1 MACAALLVSATAC
14 SGKSD
19 NGAADPATATSTSA
33 STSTSATPTAS
44 SSTSQSSPAE
54 TLPELTAAQVV
65 AAFTAQK
72 YQCSTDEAYQT
83 CSKGS
88 TSVQVL
94 IGTQPR
100 PAVLSL
106 QASGAP
112 AEAATALSE
121 FASQALEVA
130 HVNPR
135 ATIADWLK
143 QQQGKAGT
151 TTAGNW
157 AVEFSTESGTE
168 RPGAILTLT
177 DKLCKANCG
186 AE

>member
-1 MACAALLVSATAC
+1 MACAVLLVSTAAC

-19 NGAADPATATSTSA
+19 NGAAKPDT
-33 STSTSATPTAS
+33 STSTSQNTSAPAESTES
-44 SSTSQSSPAE
+44 SSTPSVSADA
-54 TLPELTAAQVV
+54 TLPDLTAAQVV
-65 AAFTAQK
+65 AALAAQK
-72 YQCSTDEAYQT
+72 YQCTTDEAYQT
-83 CSKGS
+83 CAKGTS
-88 TSVQVL
+88 SVQVL

-106 QASGAP
+106 QATGVS
-112 AEAATALSE
+112 AEAAAALTE
-121 FASQALEVA
+121 FAPGALELA

-135 ATIADWLK
+135 AKIVDWLK

>member
-1 MACAALLVSATAC
+1 MLIGTTAC

-19 NGAADPATATSTSA
+19 DAKTPSSST
-33 STSTSATPTAS
+33 STSTSATPTATS
-44 SSTSQSSPAE
+44 RTPSTSTAAE
-54 TLPELTAAQVV
+54 TLPDLTAAQVV
-65 AAFTAQK
+65 AAFAGQK
-72 YQCSTDEAYQT
+72 YQCATDEAYET
-83 CSKGS
+83 CSKGT

-106 QASGAP
+106 QATGAP
-112 AEAATALSE
+112 AEAATALAE
-121 FASQALEVA
+121 FAPQALELA

-135 ATIADWLK
+135 AKIVDWLK
-143 QQQGKAGT
+143 QQQGKAAGT

-157 AVEFSTESGTE
+157 TVEFSTESGTE